1 MTFSILRRFCVVT
14 TFAAVCCVLSSA
26 VLADLTTA
34 RIALQTRQFELALDQ
49 AKDLATTYP
58 FDSAMIAARTH
69 VELGQLHQALRA
81 AKRAQALEPK
91 LAAPRILRAI
101 ALHRLG
107 KPRSAMFHLRRALD
121 LSTDRNERITVT
133 RLLRQIQAGLTV
145 KMSRGFGV
153 APSSN
158 INKISYS
165 TTHTSINPL
174 TGRLQTIP

>member
-81 AKRAQALEPK
+81 AKRASIGTKAGGTPDLKGHRAASPGQT
-91 LAAPRILRAI
+91 APR
-101 ALHRLG
+101 HVS
-107 KPRSAMFHLRRALD
+107 SAARP
-121 LSTDRNERITVT
+121 
-133 RLLRQIQAGLTV
+133 G
-145 KMSRGFGV
+145 
-153 APSSN
+153 P
-158 INKISYS
+158 
-165 TTHTSINPL
+165 
-174 TGRLQTIP
+174 

>member
-1 MTFSILRRFCVVT
+1 MWSR
-14 TFAAVCCVLSSA
+14 
-26 VLADLTTA
+26 
-34 RIALQTRQFELALDQ
+34 
-49 AKDLATTYP
+49 
-58 FDSAMIAARTH
+58 
-69 VELGQLHQALRA
+69 GQLHQALRA

-145 KMSRGFGV
+145 KMSGGFGV

-165 TTHTSINPL
+165 THTHLDQPIKPAGS
-174 TGRLQTIP
+174 QTIPWTASEPQRSGSGLRLWSGLSYSPAPDATGAHSLQASTCPPISMESRASIAAR